1 MDDKIKAYVKNN
13 IQKTAQTYKKIG
25 QQYVN
30 NAKFTFD
37 VGREVAKAP
46 AFLGKTAATGL
57 IKIPTQVA
65 TNGRVDL
72 AKNKYIGKAFMTD
85 KQINQVSATPTAP
98 LKFLGQ
104 NVLAGAKTAATAF
117 GAPAMATR
125 QGLTS
130 LGASSLLG
138 GGLNKAMGQ
147 DARQGAV
154 QGAALAP
161 TIAGITRYSNP
172 LIEQGVAKFAPRIAG
187 KMPNIIKEGI
197 ARVPGNVIEGAAIDA
212 TLGRRPL
219 SLGSAAIDAA
229 TAFIPGDPNLR
240 KQDVPLSKI
249 KGVSSS
255 AYKLPE
261 HVIDRLYQVIEPVY
275 MREHPVEAKRYLQD
289 FLEAHAPG
297 YKNVTT
303 DKAIKLAQ
311 AILDRN
317 AGLRKEFQTPYPK
330 MGIVED
336 VKVGKND
343 VAQPPIDDLGTYYIR
358 NGANELVKAEN
369 AKPINLGN
377 NVEAFSHR
385 FGKDTGVVISE
396 AKTGMQIAT
405 GKTEKEAIANA
416 QKAFKDLR
424 GITPQQLIER
434 QLKSLVRVGESDP
447 KLTSVPSSEM
457 SPDLLSRK
465 IIPQKSGIIKETDG
479 GIGRRIVGDLNTDK
493 EAIPHKEVNRFGSR
507 RIMQGANPSSVKSR
521 LSQERAKIDQLSGDG
536 ALPLGGSNY
545 PSSPLPQGKPPVT
558 DIMGKIKST
567 PKDQRGFL
575 KIGAEVGGGK
585 PKVSAKSSSEGII
598 PQGFTATNQLTKNLE
613 SVANAKEFNQTAAE
627 TSMDLRG
634 SFSTDD
640 IKYINRTKAIFNSK
654 AFRSGDIETLRRT
667 GNGDTVNKTLENVM
681 ERRPEI
687 TTEQE
692 AIDFIQNFPTQ
703 SSTKMKR
710 STLSPEDKVL
720 RVQALKEQAA
730 FEKEFGALAT
740 PKDQLKSLSEWDKNY
755 MKQFEGQSYGAT
767 PKTQEKVKLRNF
779 DAEGRSAR
787 QDYEEWSRAVKQQ
800 EAPRTTTGAM
810 NTATKAMKTNTV
822 SPAARDVSG
831 YKDISGFSGQAR
843 DVYRNFKQ
851 VFGNKYADVKRTVL
865 DPFDSSKGKFTRNL
879 DNWADQL
886 DTNIVKKYGFNKGSR
901 ESAAIQQ
908 YGEGTKDF
916 RQLVEEFGDAKAKN
930 IVEADKWFRQQYDS
944 LLGEVNATRAKIYPN
959 DPEKIIPRR
968 SDYYRHFKEMQ
979 EGFSGLV
986 NIFDTPANIQSGLS
1000 GISASTKPKSKW
1012 LSFAQ
1017 KRLGGES
1024 DIDAVGGFINYVKAA
1039 EYAKNIDPHISRFRA
1054 LREELAQATDIGTPQ
1069 AGKLNNFLEF
1079 LDNYANDLSGK
1090 TSTADRFIQ
1099 TVIPGGRKTMSVIN
1113 WANNR
1118 VKANVILGNASS
1130 SMAQIMNV
1138 PSGVAS
1144 AGPIAST
1151 KGLGRTVA
1159 SIFDDNKIIKQSDFI
1174 AERYSG
1180 GTFDRFDKGMVKNTK
1195 KMAAWMIQVLDEVGT
1210 KYIWNS
1216 HYEKALSEGVPNPVK
1231 YADDFTREMVAGRGI
1246 GEVPLIQKSKVFQL
1260 VAPFQLEVGNLWHV
1274 MGDMVGEKQFGK
1286 LATLFVSSYILN
1298 RGIEKVRGSDVSF
1311 DPINASIE
1319 AYQTYMEEEEKG
1331 KAAIQAGGRMA
1342 GEVLSNIPFGQS
1354 VAAMYPEYGFKVG
1367 ESQAPTREDLFGKGD
1382 PTRYGSGLL
1391 LTKGVQDPFF
1401 KLLPPFGGQQLKRT
1415 IEGIKSVGQGYAG
1428 SASGKV
1434 QYPIEKNVRN
1444 FLQAGIFGKY
1454 SIPEAQDYFNENR
1467 SVLGDKQSETFKNAQ
1482 DPNAVYDKVMA
1493 DRASKKDTS
1502 SSTINFED
1510 EAKLRLEEGSGVA
1523 YAPGKI
1529 YYKDINGDVKSI
1541 NTGSVTGLSEDNK
1554 YLKAIK
1560 NSKAFTIADDI
1571 IESNLPDE
1579 VKNQALSD
1587 IGIDRDDAE
1596 YYSIAS
1602 QSNDLRSIYLL
1613 EVAQA
1618 FVNKSGNR
1626 QDMID
1631 LLVSQRQKV
1640 NGKMIASD
1648 EVLDNLYNDGY
1659 ITKEERKALK
1669 DIDFDSEGKLKVKPA
1684 SGGKKAKVIKP
1695 PVYKLSRKK
1704 RLQLKKPKIAS
1715 IKLEGSKKL
1724 KTTKPKT
1731 FAPIKLVNSKK

>member
-13 IQKTAQTYKKIG
+13 IRKTAQTYLKIAK
-25 QQYVN
+25 QPIEQ
-30 NAKFTFD
+30 AKFIGS

-187 KMPNIIKEGI
+187 KMPNIIKGGI

-240 KQDVPLSKI
+240 RTAQNLD
-249 KGVSSS
+249 GVNPR
-255 AYKLPE
+255 AYKMHPDDVTDLDSALTAYKTAKGYTKEDRAFQLKTLQQIVE
-261 HVIDRLYQVIEPVY
+261 HY
-275 MREHPVEAKRYLQD
+275 
-289 FLEAHAPG
+289 APG
-297 YKNVTT
+297 QK
-303 DKAIKLAQ
+303 
-311 AILDRN
+311 
-317 AGLRKEFQTPYPK
+317 
-330 MGIVED
+330 
-336 VKVGKND
+336 
-343 VAQPPIDDLGTYYIR
+343 
-358 NGANELVKAEN
+358 
-369 AKPINLGN
+369 
-377 NVEAFSHR
+377 H
-385 FGKDTGVVISE
+385 
-396 AKTGMQIAT
+396 AKTPDLIKAAEALMDIAT
-405 GKTEKEAIANA
+405 GKTVRQTDFPRMGLVDNKKNVATGGQVTSLK
-416 QKAFKDLR
+416 QKVKN
-424 GITPQQLIER
+424 
-434 QLKSLVRVGESDP
+434 V
-447 KLTSVPSSEM
+447 LT
-457 SPDLLSRK
+457 
-465 IIPQKSGIIKETDG
+465 
-479 GIGRRIVGDLNTDK
+479 
-493 EAIPHKEVNRFGSR
+493 
-507 RIMQGANPSSVKSR
+507 
-521 LSQERAKIDQLSGDG
+521 
-536 ALPLGGSNY
+536 
-545 PSSPLPQGKPPVT
+545 
-558 DIMGKIKST
+558 
-567 PKDQRGFL
+567 DQRGFIN
-575 KIGAEVGGGK
+575 IGAEVGGGSQIK
-585 PKVSAKSSSEGII
+585 RPELRGKLSGEDALIQAGLDSGWSSLLKSGQTDINKLTASERDYLLKSATSYFLSGDPVIKKRVKFYGEVGGKESGQQLLEQGVKSSSQPII

-710 STLSPEDKVL
+710 ITLSPEDKVL

-879 DNWADQL
+879 DNWAEQL

-944 LLGEVNATRAKIYPN
+944 LLGEVNAIRAKIYPN

-1587 IGIDRDDAE
+1587 IGIDREDAE

-1602 QSNDLRSIYLL
+1602 QSNDLKSIYLL

-1618 FVNKSGNR
+1618 FVNNSGNR

-1631 LLVSQRQKV
+1631 VLVSQRRKV
-1640 NGKMIASD
+1640 NGDMIASD
-1648 EVLDNLYNDGY
+1648 GVLDNLYNDGY
-1659 ITKEERKALK
+1659 ITNEERKALK
-1669 DIDFDSEGKLKVKPA
+1669 DIDFDAEGKLKVKPS
-1684 SGGKKAKVIKP
+1684 SGGKKLKAVKAP
-1695 PVYKLSRKK
+1695 TYKLSRKARQK
-1704 RLQLKKPKIAS
+1704 LRKPKLAS

-1724 KTTKPKT
+1724 KTTKPKK